1 MENKDT
7 IVIVVQNKVMELGD
21 IKTDGGFLLVLYIVT
36 YMHCVLEVSI
46 GRVLRKYKYIYYIY
60 FSINM
65 LFTSQDSHYNY
76 IIATTSSS
84 KT

>member
-46 GRVLRKYKYIYYIY
+46 GRVSVSYTHLTLPTIC
-60 FSINM
+60 SV
-65 LFTSQDSHYNY
+65 
-76 IIATTSSS
+76 
-84 KT
+84 